1 MHSAVVRP
9 HPPRGNMLKR
19 TISKCSM
26 DDGAAAQAPKKLSPP
41 RACDAGD
48 AVLLPRHHQQHN
60 GDAFAFDEPEA
71 SPQPT
76 FGWPE
81 DARGSPDPADSNGG
95 NCYGGDGDAVSA
107 LQLFGALVEYL
118 RETVACSPA
127 PLALSFGQLAR
138 LLQDAPFASRQ
149 LQGLVH
155 ARLALSWP
163 RVAAV
168 AELVVAFICDED
180 LREAAVGELAQFA
193 QCCVQEPERLPMG
206 DVAHAL
212 PELFRDALDAFKA
225 FLTKRWLQS
234 GRIQFPCEFG
244 KKSDALFL
252 CMECHREHL

>member
-48 AVLLPRHHQQHN
+48 AGDAVLLPRHHQQHN

-71 SPQPT
+71 SPQPA

-107 LQLFGALVEYL
+107 LQLFDALVEYL

-149 LQGLVH
+149 LQGL
-155 ARLALSWP
+155 
-163 RVAAV
+163 
-168 AELVVAFICDED
+168 
-180 LREAAVGELAQFA
+180 
-193 QCCVQEPERLPMG
+193 
-206 DVAHAL
+206 
-212 PELFRDALDAFKA
+212 LFRDALDAFKA